1 MILPG
6 NSSPDG
12 IVISR
17 LNAAPTVGSAMT
29 STKTIPP
36 TSEPKGSIE
45 STMHKL
51 KLQWIMARDDAER
64 RRISEEIRRQMGIPS
79 SKKT

>member
-1 MILPG
+1 MTLPRI
-6 NSSPDG
+6 SSRNG

-17 LNAAPTVGSAMT
+17 LIDAATIRSALT

-36 TSEPKGSIE
+36 TSEPKGTIE

-51 KLQWIMARDDAER
+51 KLQWIMAHDDTER

-79 SKKT
+79 SK